1 MGKLPKVIQ
10 LVKDT
15 RQQQPNLCGGH
26 SLKLH
31 CHSLLEIWGKGCGSP
46 ELIFKVIGFFF
57 FFRTIQTAV
66 WLLSPTKANFHLSPL
81 VMISGLNP
89 NHLHSL

>member
-1 MGKLPKVIQ
+1 MVGRAAQGYSASKGHQAAAAQSRWATLPLPSGDMGQGVWLSGTDFQ
-10 LVKDT
+10 SYL
-15 RQQQPNLCGGH
+15 
-26 SLKLH
+26 
-31 CHSLLEIWGKGCGSP
+31 
-46 ELIFKVIGFFF
+46 FFF
-57 FFRTIQTAV
+57 FFFITIQTAV

>member
-15 RQQQPNLCGGH
+15 RQQQPNLGDSH

-31 CHSLLEIWGKGCGSP
+31 RHSLLELWGKGCGSP
-46 ELIFKVIGFFF
+46 ELIFKVIVLFFF
-57 FFRTIQTAV
+57 F
-66 WLLSPTKANFHLSPL
+66 
-81 VMISGLNP
+81 
-89 NHLHSL
+89 